1 MACGIRASGEGSGPA
16 DTPTNG
22 GSRGAAPPGNLGIR
36 TGQRPTIHRLHRCR
50 GPIGPRASVTPAR
63 PHHAPARLNRGGNG
77 RRCGGRP
84 PPFLRRGSRECGSPQ
99 RHQPQRG
106 SLPGRE
112 EFVGA
117 PAAASPPMGGFWPL
131 PSSLLHILS
140 GAGWAPRCPARTA
153 GPRAVSRGSPH
164 YGCGPARCH
173 FPCSVG
179 HPHHPPS
186 GAPDGL
192 AEGGPAVAC
201 HEQVEYSSSPCE
213 SPMYEP
219 SPSPKAGL
227 ILNGSG

>member
-63 PHHAPARLNRGGNG
+63 PHHAPAHLSRGGNG

-117 PAAASPPMGGFWPL
+117 PAAACPPRGGFGL
-131 PSSLLHILS
+131 CLHHSYIYS
-140 GAGWAPRCPARTA
+140 PAP
-153 GPRAVSRGSPH
+153 
-164 YGCGPARCH
+164 
-173 FPCSVG
+173 VG
-179 HPHHPPS
+179 HPGVPHAPLGPGRS
-186 GAPDGL
+186 PEGRPTMGVDRRGATSRTQWATHITPL
-192 AEGGPAVAC
+192 VVPQAVLQGARLAC
-201 HEQVEYSSSPCE
+201 HEQVEYSSSP
-213 SPMYEP
+213 
-219 SPSPKAGL
+219 SPKTGL
-227 ILNGSG
+227 VWTRGINSTHTHSQ